1 MQVPYYTRRRS
12 GCIIFASLRDT
23 AGVMSLEEKLE
34 KIKTPNLENQRHTAV
49 VLSSI
54 EDTLREQN
62 TKFTPTAYFAALLA
76 LLKQTAHDAGTS
88 PSEPNEL
95 VSSTVYLLDLITS
108 HVPAALLRTQF
119 ASIVSLLAPYLSA
132 EGSNTALIK
141 SAIGC
146 IESILAAQDGPA
158 WNLPST
164 QTSPRQ
170 ALTAL
175 LPLAID
181 QRPKIRRRAQDAVK
195 TVLQNPPPG
204 PSLDHPAAELCAV
217 AAQNNLKSVVQLV
230 HQNRRQRNKNA
241 GDEGNDPSIIHALQL
256 IKTVAVA
263 SGGWPSKKIETLCE
277 ILLSISRSRNDFLVM
292 SAFEVFEVIFESM
305 QDELSSAKLPRL
317 LEAIVEL
324 KPQQNDAQLLPP
336 WIAILS
342 RGYGAYAQLESEE
355 VFAKLPELMDLVLTF
370 LPNPSHNIRVSASEC
385 LISFFANCIPNSVIL
400 EPSVYDE
407 KVLQRVAD
415 KAVELLSVKY
425 QTAWMEVF
433 NVLSALFD
441 ALRWRGDPYLL
452 PLVQAV
458 GELRGNNS
466 FQGKKEA
473 DQVLGH
479 AIRSLGPQAVLS
491 VLPLNLVKPKKG
503 QAGRAWLLP
512 LFRDNVTNTNLAHF
526 KDELVPLSET
536 MYQRVM
542 DHGSAEKTMD
552 VKVYETVVQQVWS
565 ILPGYCDLPVDL
577 RIAVDQ
583 KFAELL
589 SNVLYQQADLRVNV
603 CRALEK
609 LVQSN
614 QTVLDSDADTEELQ
628 VEHRTTK
635 EDAQKNMSH
644 LASLASNLLA
654 VLFNVYSQ
662 TLPQSRAY
670 ILQCINAYLSITPEK
685 DLIDTFE
692 RVGKMLEAEIP
703 AADAPIPKKQPD
715 QPNRSKMPPTSH
727 TLLDL
732 VIALSIHLPRSTFAP
747 LFILASNIITN
758 PAILASDPQLIKK
771 AYKLIPRL
779 ATSETGRAALQAR
792 SAELQQLIIAT
803 SEKTPVPAR
812 RDRTMAI
819 DTIINFLDNN
829 ALHFIPT
836 VLSEIVLSCKDSNEK
851 ARTAGFQTLFSAAK
865 RIADAPPSTL
875 IRNSLTPHMPDDAPD
890 AVASVEELFT
900 MVSAGLAGVAPHMVA
915 ASITALG
922 ALLYEYHEHDALTG
936 NMKSELVDTV
946 TMFIQSNN
954 REIVRAV
961 LGFVKV
967 IVVILPLEALEPR
980 MAELVPQLLVWSKEN
995 KGRLKAKVKNILDR
1009 LVRRFGGQQVEE
1021 WAGSDAKKLIVNIR
1035 KARERA
1041 RRKKAGTGQAD
1052 SDEEEAGTG
1061 KGGQSTYDN
1070 EYDEAVYGSDDDD
1083 SEVLGSDEDDDDAM
1097 SGVTLKSKTTNR
1109 TGKSG
1114 KGAKT
1119 GREQFIRNQE
1129 DSDDEPLDLLDS
1141 KSMSAISSSRRS
1153 GTKVGGEQHRKTKAK
1168 YNEDGKLVFGGADD
1182 DDGDDTVID
1191 GNKTDSKGGAVD
1203 AYLDA
1208 VSGPHAVQ
1216 RGQKGK
1222 LKVKSGM
1229 QKSSRQESRA
1239 GGNDEEM
1246 LDVEEAREVA
1256 RKILSGKGG
1265 PQGQSPRSPIQKGQ
1279 GNQRRALSGEKV
1291 DKNGAGGGVSAGA
1304 GIDKRRDK
1312 AGPGKR
1318 GVRFSSHPARRDK
1331 VSGGKPSL

>member
-1 MQVPYYTRRRS
+1 
-12 GCIIFASLRDT
+12 
-23 AGVMSLEEKLE
+23 MSLEEKLE

-76 LLKQTAHDAGTS
+76 LLKQVTNDGGA
-88 PSEPNEL
+88 SEPNEL
-95 VSSTVYLLDLITS
+95 VTSTVYLLDLITT

-119 ASIVSLLAPYLSA
+119 APIVSLLAPYLSP
-132 EGSNTALIK
+132 EGSNSALLK
-141 SAIGC
+141 SAVGC
-146 IESILAAQDGPA
+146 IESILVAQDGAA

-164 QTSPRQ
+164 QISPRQ

-181 QRPKIRRRAQDAVK
+181 QRPKIRRRAQDAIK
-195 TVLQNPPPG
+195 TILQNPPPG
-204 PSLDHPAAELCAV
+204 PSIDHPAAELCAI
-217 AAQNNLKSVVQLV
+217 AAQNNLKSAVQVV
-230 HQNRRQRNKNA
+230 HQNRKQKNKSA
-241 GDEGNDPSIIHALQL
+241 GDDGNDPSVIHALQL
-256 IKTVAVA
+256 IKTIAIA

-292 SAFEVFEVIFESM
+292 SAFEVFEVIFEGM
-305 QDELSSAKLPRL
+305 QDEVSSAKLPRL

-324 KPQQNDAQLLPP
+324 KPQSNDAQLLPP

-342 RGYGAYAQLESEE
+342 RGYGAYAQVEAEE
-355 VFAKLPELMDLVLTF
+355 VFAKLPELMDLAAEF
-370 LPNPSHNIRVSASEC
+370 LPNASHNIRVSASEC
-385 LISFFANCIPNSVIL
+385 LVSFFANCVPSSVIL

-407 KVLQRVAD
+407 KVLQQIAD
-415 KAVELLSVKY
+415 RAVELLSVKY

-433 NVLSALFD
+433 NVLSASFD

-452 PLVQAV
+452 PLVKAV

-473 DQVLGH
+473 DEVLGH
-479 AIRSLGPQAVLS
+479 AIRALGPQAVLS
-491 VLPLNLVKPKKG
+491 VLPLNLVKPQKN

-526 KDELVPLSET
+526 KSELVPLSET

-542 DHGSAEKTMD
+542 DHGQAEKTMD

-565 ILPGYCDLPVDL
+565 ILPGYCDLPIDL
-577 RIAVDQ
+577 RTAVDQ

-589 SNVLYQQADLRVNV
+589 SNVLYKQADLRVNV
-603 CRALEK
+603 CRGLQN
-609 LVQSN
+609 LVESN
-614 QTVLDSDADTEELQ
+614 QAILEADADAEELQ

-635 EDAQKNMSH
+635 EDAQQNITY
-644 LASLASNLLA
+644 LASLASNFLA
-654 VLFNVYSQ
+654 VLMNVYSE

-692 RVGKMLEAEIP
+692 RVGTMLEAELP
-703 AADAPIPKKQPD
+703 AADAPPPKKQPI
-715 QPNRSKMPPTSH
+715 QPNRNNMPPTSH

-732 VIALSIHLPRSTFAP
+732 VIALSVHLPRSKFAA
-747 LFILASNIITN
+747 LFSLASNIITN

-779 ATSETGRAALQAR
+779 ATSETGQQALQSR
-792 SAELQQLIIAT
+792 SSDLQRLIILT

-812 RDRTMAI
+812 RDRTLAI
-819 DTIINFLDNN
+819 DTIISFLSNED
-829 ALHFIPT
+829 LHFIPT
-836 VLSEIVLSCKDSNEK
+836 ILSELVLSCKDSNEK
-851 ARTAGFQTLFSAAK
+851 ARTAGFSTLFSAARK
-865 RIADAPPSTL
+865 IADAPPNTM
-875 IRNSLTPHMPDDAPD
+875 IRNSLVPHMPDDTPD

-900 MVSAGLAGVAPHMVA
+900 MVSAGLAGVAPHMVS

-922 ALLYEYHEHDALTG
+922 ALLYEYHEHDALSG

-980 MAELVPQLLVWSKEN
+980 IGALVPQLLVWSKEN

-1009 LVRRFGGQQVEE
+1009 LVRRFGGAQVEE
-1021 WAGSDAKKLIVNIR
+1021 WAGPEAKKLIVNIR

-1041 RRKKAGTGQAD
+1041 RRKKTSSGEAD
-1052 SDEEEAGTG
+1052 SDEDEEGAG
-1061 KGGQSTYDN
+1061 KAGQKTYDN
-1070 EYDEAVYGSDDDD
+1070 EYDEAVYGSDDD
-1083 SEVLGSDEDDDDAM
+1083 SEILGSEEDGDDDDAM
-1097 SGVTLKSKTTNR
+1097 SGVTMKSKTTNK

-1114 KGAKT
+1114 KPGKG
-1119 GREQFIRNQE
+1119 GRDQFIRE
-1129 DSDDEPLDLLDS
+1129 EEDDEPLDLLDP
-1141 KSMSAISSSRRS
+1141 KSMSAISSSRHS
-1153 GTKVGGEQHRKTKAK
+1153 STKLGGQQQRKTKAR
-1168 YNEDGKLVFGGADD
+1168 YNEDGKLVFGGPE
-1182 DDGDDTVID
+1182 DDGDDTMID
-1191 GNKTDSKGGAVD
+1191 GDASNGNGKGAVD

-1229 QKSSRQESRA
+1229 QKSTRQKSKA
-1239 GGNDEEM
+1239 GNDEDM

-1256 RKILSGKGG
+1256 RKIMSGKGG
-1265 PQGQSPRSPIQKGQ
+1265 PQTQSPRSPIQKSQ
-1279 GNQRRALSGEKV
+1279 GNQRRSLGNEKV
-1291 DKNGAGGGVSAGA
+1291 KTDGTGGGD
-1304 GIDKRRDK
+1304 GIDKRRSK
-1312 AGPGKR
+1312 PGPGKR
-1318 GVRFSSHPARRDK
+1318 GVRFSSHPARR
-1331 VSGGKPSL
+1331 GQGKRR